1 MTSSF
6 ALRTLA
12 AGAALAALSVGAHAT
27 VVLANNPAPG
37 DAFTNASTSNQ
48 GQAVGAS
55 GWYYNN
61 VRNSGTV
68 GISDALPRSGNGSAA
83 LSGTA
88 GPGGASHKADIEF
101 LPGAVS
107 LSGNYV
113 STGTLGN
120 LSDLANMSYDWYRA
134 SGGTA
139 TAHLTPVMRVLVDAD
154 GVLTTTGDRGG
165 LVYERV
171 YNEPPGWVAPTNTWV
186 TESITASSFLWNFGL
201 GLPTGTDI
209 NGNGYGYD
217 ETLAQ
222 WQAKFPS
229 AKIIGFSLGIGS
241 GWGSFS
247 GAVDNAGWTIGQQGS
262 SYNFEVARQVPEPAP
277 LALVGLSLAGLL
289 AARRR
294 RA

>member
-83 LSGTA
+83 LSGTIGPA
-88 GPGGASHKADIEF
+88 GNSSKADIEF

-107 LSGNYV
+107 LSGNYA

-120 LSDLANMSYDWYRA
+120 LSDLTNMSYDWYRA

-139 TAHLTPVMRVLVDAD
+139 SANLTPVMRVLLDAD
-154 GVLTTTGDRGG
+154 GDLTTTGDRGG
-165 LVYERV
+165 LVYERI
-171 YNEPPGWVAPTNTWV
+171 YQEAAGWTASTDTWV
-186 TESITASSFLWNFGL
+186 SETINAGSFLWNFGL
-201 GLPTGTDI
+201 GLGFAANI
-209 NGNGYGYD
+209 NATPYAYD
-217 ETLAQ
+217 ATLTE
-222 WQAKFPS
+222 WQTKLPN

-247 GAVDNAGWTIGQQGS
+247 GAVDNAGWAIGQQSS